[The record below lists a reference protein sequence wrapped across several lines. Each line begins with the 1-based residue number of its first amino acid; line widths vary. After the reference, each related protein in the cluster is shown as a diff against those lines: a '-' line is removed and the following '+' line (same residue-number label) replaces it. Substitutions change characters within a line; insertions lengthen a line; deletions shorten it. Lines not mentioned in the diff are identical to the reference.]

1 MKLIAALV
9 VAIFIIGTA
18 APAHALPNY
27 VASKDVVYAATS
39 TGVLRVSKLDV
50 TTGLVWLTNLVG
62 VPGDLVLSLSLDK
75 DVLYVTGASN
85 TAAPNTGFVWALDTA
100 TGQILWQTTIAN
112 GGAIYSSAT
121 VHKGIVYVA
130 GTAAQGGG
138 RTTALDAATGQILWT
153 TVAVAGLPLFSS
165 PTVDKDV
172 VIVVTGGTPGVPV
185 VAMTM
190 DALTGAI
197 LSVVPAP

>member
-27 VASKDVVYAATS
+27 IASKDVVYAASS
-39 TGVLRVSKLDV
+39 TGGLRVSKLDV
-50 TTGLVWLTNLVG
+50 TTGLVWLTNLG
-62 VPGDLVLSLSLDK
+62 GAPSDLVLSLTENK
-75 DVLYVTGASN
+75 GVLYVTGASVA
-85 TAAPNTGFVWALDTA
+85 TAPNTGFLWALDTV
-100 TGQILWQTTIAN
+100 TGQILWQTYIAN

-121 VHKGIVYVA
+121 VEKGVIYVA
-130 GTAAQGGG
+130 GAPAQGAS

-153 TVAVAGLPLFSS
+153 TAVAPGYPLFSS
-165 PTVDKDV
+165 PTVVKDV
-172 VIVVTGGTPGVPV
+172 VIVVSGGTPGAPTAVI
-185 VAMTM
+185 TM

-197 LSVVPAP
+197 LSAVPAP